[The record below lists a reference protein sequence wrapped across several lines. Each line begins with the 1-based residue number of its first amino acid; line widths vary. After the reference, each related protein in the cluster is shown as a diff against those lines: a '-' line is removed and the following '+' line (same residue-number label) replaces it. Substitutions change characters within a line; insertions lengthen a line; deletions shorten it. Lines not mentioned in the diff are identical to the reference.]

1 MISSDGIIK
10 VSTKLYRTVQ
20 YSGNFKTM
28 SQIASQFQE
37 EKAVSTRQPQQRLG
51 KLRLLIPLALL
62 LLGIGIGLRYYFF
75 HRPEDNNL
83 ELSGRIEG
91 YETDLGAKVGG
102 RIEWI
107 AVREGDLVHKGQVI
121 AQLDNAELK
130 AQLEGAKARFQA
142 AQQQVN
148 QARLQIEVIRSQ
160 IEEAQLNL
168 RQSAEDAQG
177 RINQAQATVAAARA
191 QLLEAQ
197 ARVKQAE
204 AERQLAQSDRDRY
217 QSLAQAG
224 VIPQQQFDYSQTK
237 LDTAQAN
244 LQASQ
249 AVVDAAKKQVNVAE
263 GALTQAKTS
272 SFNPQIN
279 TAKVAGLTKQ
289 LAQAQAQLKA
299 AIAEV
304 ASNKAAQAEI
314 VAKLDDLRILSP
326 IDGVV
331 LTRTS
336 EPGEVIA
343 TGTTLVTVIN
353 LNNVYL
359 RGYLPEGE
367 IGMVRVGQSAKV
379 FLDSSPDKPL
389 EATVTEIDSQA
400 SFTPEN
406 IYFRSDRIT
415 QVFGLKL
422 SIDNPAGFAK
432 PGMPADGEIITEHLP
447 MDVSPP
453 KKVE

>member
-1 MISSDGIIK
+1 
-10 VSTKLYRTVQ
+10 
-20 YSGNFKTM
+20 M
-28 SQIASQFQE
+28 SQTTSQFQE
-37 EKAVSTRQPQQRLG
+37 EKVAPPRQRQRRLP
-51 KLRLLIPLALL
+51 KLRPILPLALL
-62 LLGIGIGLRYYFF
+62 LLGVGIGVRYYFF
-75 HRPEDNNL
+75 GQSADNDL

-91 YETDLGAKVGG
+91 YETDVGAKVGG
-102 RIEWI
+102 RIESI
-107 AVREGDLVHKGQVI
+107 AVREGDRVNKGQVI
-121 AQLDNAELK
+121 AQLDDAVLK
-130 AQLEGAKARFQA
+130 AQLEGAKARLQA

-148 QARLQIEVIRSQ
+148 QARLQIEVIQSQ
-160 IEEAQLNL
+160 IREAQLNL
-168 RQSAEDAQG
+168 RQSADDATG
-177 RINQAQATVAAARA
+177 RINQAQATVAAAEA
-191 QLLEAQ
+191 QLTQAKAQ
-197 ARVKQAE
+197 VKQAE

-217 QSLAQAG
+217 ASLLQDG
-224 VIPQQQFDYSQTK
+224 VIPQQQFDRSQTK

-249 AVVDAAKKQVNVAE
+249 AAVEAAQKQVNVAE

-272 SFNPQIN
+272 SFNPEIN
-279 TAKVAGLTKQ
+279 TAKIASLTKQ
-289 LAQAQAQLKA
+289 LAQARAQLEA

-304 ASNKAAQAEI
+304 ANAKAVQAEI
-314 VAKLDDLRILSP
+314 AAKLSDLKIISP

-343 TGTTLVTVIN
+343 TGTTLMTIVN

-367 IGMVRVGQSAKV
+367 IGMVRVGQAAKV
-379 FLDSSPDKPL
+379 FLDSAPNRPL
-389 EATVTEIDSQA
+389 NATVTQIDSQA

-406 IYFRSDRIT
+406 IYFRSDRVT

-432 PGMPADGEIITEHLP
+432 PGMPADGKIIREK
-447 MDVSPP
+447 D
-453 KKVE
+453 E